1 MVKREHQVTKRQ
13 FAEKEEGYQFQIR
26 QLRKTVHEKETV
38 EGLVANKVAKVREEK
53 DQEIARLG
61 KIIEKQKA
69 DHINA
74 IH

>member
-1 MVKREHQVTKRQ
+1 M
-13 FAEKEEGYQFQIR
+13 
-26 QLRKTVHEKETV
+26 HEKETV